1 MFDANGVE
9 AEQCLSVLRQ
19 LGRTGILTLHALQEL
34 DGGGLSL
41 AALRACGCVISL
53 LDFTTFMLWL
63 QSADVHLSDKVHPD
77 SGIEQSVGS
86 LGLFSTSPAGRLRP
100 CSYAVSKYASQ

>member
-34 DGGGLSL
+34 DGGG
-41 AALRACGCVISL
+41 AALCACGCVISRS
-53 LDFTTFMLWL
+53 DFTTFMLWL

-77 SGIEQSVGS
+77 IGMVQSGLLDDEPGS
-86 LGLFSTSPAGRLRP
+86 LWLFST
-100 CSYAVSKYASQ
+100 

>member
-41 AALRACGCVISL
+41 AALRACGCLISR
-53 LDFTTFMLWL
+53 LDFTTVTFMSWL

-77 SGIEQSVGS
+77 IGMVQSGLLDDEPGS
-86 LGLFSTSPAGRLRP
+86 LWLFST
-100 CSYAVSKYASQ
+100 